1 MERVCHRYKA
11 VSRVRDTAVIGRPHI
26 ASTRVTEYIVS
37 MDRPLLP
44 AKGVIASQYVLYFGV
59 LGIFLP
65 FFNLY
70 CFHLGLSGFEIGVL
84 SAVRTVTT
92 AFFPLLWGALA
103 DRYQVRK
110 PIYIGCSVIS
120 TAIWAMFLMTTEFL
134 PMLVIMLFYGIFYAP
149 IIAFLEAF
157 TMDHLG
163 KEKRRY
169 GVIRVWGSISFIL
182 VVLVVG
188 RVIDVAPIRII
199 LVLILAGSILQ
210 SFLSTQVP
218 GPSRLQDQTTGSGF
232 FLLARRPVFLFLC
245 SAFLMLV
252 SHGTYYGF
260 FSIHLESLGYGG
272 TFIGFAWA
280 LASAAEI
287 LVMINSERIFQ
298 RFSLRTV
305 LVFSFLVAA
314 VRWTFLGWATSAT
327 VILLTQLLHAAT
339 YGAFHMA
346 SILYIDSLMPAAA
359 KTFGQSA
366 NNAVTYGLG
375 MMTGFFLNGFL
386 FDRLGAQPLFM
397 LSAATA
403 IVGVGVLMVGGRRE
417 NA

>member
-1 MERVCHRYKA
+1 M
-11 VSRVRDTAVIGRPHI
+11 G
-26 ASTRVTEYIVS
+26 
-37 MDRPLLP
+37 RPLLP

-59 LGIFLP
+59 LGVFLP

-110 PIYIGCSVIS
+110 PIYVACSIIS
-120 TAIWAMFLMTTEFL
+120 TGIWALFLLTTDFL
-134 PMLVIMLFYGIFYAP
+134 PMLAIMLFYGIFYAP

-163 KEKRRY
+163 KEKKRY
-169 GVIRVWGSISFIL
+169 GAIRVWGSISFIL

-218 GPSRLQDQTTGSGF
+218 GPAGLQNLATRSGF
-232 FLLARRPVFLFLC
+232 SLLTRRPVLMFLC

-272 TFIGFAWA
+272 AFIGFAWA

-287 LVMINSERIFQ
+287 LVMINSERIFR
-298 RFSLRTV
+298 RFSLRKV

-314 VRWTFLGWATSAT
+314 VRWSFMGWAKSGA

-346 SILYIDSLMPAAA
+346 SILYIDSLMPAPA

-366 NNAVTYGLG
+366 NNAITYGLG
-375 MMTGFFLNGFL
+375 MMTGFFLNGYF
-386 FDRLGAQPLFM
+386 FDRLGAQMLFM

-403 IVGVGVLMVGGRRE
+403 VVGAGVLVVGGRTR